1 MASTKTE
8 TLQQEFD
15 RIGAAYEADF
25 AGQSRATRDLKRMGE
40 LLSQLRTLIKEAEAL
55 PAGAAGS
62 SLLAEAQARLA
73 TYENE
78 QQAIKDAKAAGP
90 EYPEFAQLAASANFV
105 FARYFRHFAGKD
117 RGSRDL
123 GLLTEM
129 VEELGAIR
137 QRMSVILVVK
147 PQAAFQRDADLVTRM
162 TEMYK
167 GELREIPKAIA
178 AGTAE
183 EQASKLAGLANA
195 QFDLYRSHFVNHAR
209 TTRRPAL
216 LQRMIDNLKR
226 TLKAMREL
234 KITGE
239 MAANNKSNI
248 SIVEANIRS
257 NEAELAEIRKARQAI
272 SLRDIQGQLGGAAN
286 EVFEEY
292 RKKFD
297 GKDRRTVD
305 LSVLSLLCDK
315 LGEIARQMADLN
327 RTEPTEMNERNLG
340 IVMEQLAAFEQ
351 EYRESHQVQFPAQ
364 NPA

>member
-25 AGQSRATRDLKRMGE
+25 AGQSRATRDLKLMGE
-40 LLSQLRTLIKEAEAL
+40 LLLQLRALIKEAEAL

-62 SLLAEAQARLA
+62 QLLEEARARLA

-147 PQAAFQRDADLVTRM
+147 PQPAFQRDADLVTRM

-167 GELREIPKAIA
+167 GELREMRPS
-178 AGTAE
+178 G
-183 EQASKLAGLANA
+183 GGR
-195 QFDLYRSHFVNHAR
+195 RSSSPMATSTGSG
-209 TTRRPAL
+209 TTRC
-216 LQRMIDNLKR
+216 
-226 TLKAMREL
+226 
-234 KITGE
+234 
-239 MAANNKSNI
+239 
-248 SIVEANIRS
+248 IR
-257 NEAELAEIRKARQAI
+257 RARCRG
-272 SLRDIQGQLGGAAN
+272 S
-286 EVFEEY
+286 
-292 RKKFD
+292 
-297 GKDRRTVD
+297 
-305 LSVLSLLCDK
+305 
-315 LGEIARQMADLN
+315 
-327 RTEPTEMNERNLG
+327 
-340 IVMEQLAAFEQ
+340 
-351 EYRESHQVQFPAQ
+351 
-364 NPA
+364 